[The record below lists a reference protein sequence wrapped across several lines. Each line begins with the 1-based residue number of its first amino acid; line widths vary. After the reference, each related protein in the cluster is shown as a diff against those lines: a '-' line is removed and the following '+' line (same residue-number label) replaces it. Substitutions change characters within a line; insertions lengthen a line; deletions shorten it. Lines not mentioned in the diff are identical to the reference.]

1 MTNIHDFSLSLLC
14 LVKIY
19 IGIDYQILLLLGCI
33 FSVLFLLRVTSN
45 AMSPFWVFTLSA
57 LYGVFILMAITGL
70 YKVSIRH
77 QWAVFQR
84 RTR

>member
-1 MTNIHDFSLSLLC
+1 MRNIQDFSL
-14 LVKIY
+14 VQIY
-19 IGIDYQILLLLGCI
+19 IGIDYLILFLLGCI

-57 LYGVFILMAITGL
+57 MYGVFILMAITGL
-70 YKVSIRH
+70 YKVSIRR

-84 RTR
+84 KTR